1 MHQKWLVFTVS
12 AALSVALGL
21 LVAPRFTRA
30 ADDEKETPLGKI
42 MEKVNKADATI
53 RKYTR
58 NAVAFKKNRQDVE
71 KSAKEIVK
79 LATEVK
85 LAKEVELAKLIK
97 DTMKK
102 AKAVADPAKKWDEY
116 IDELVKSS
124 AKLGEITAGA
134 NAAYPAAKGAY
145 NAVKK
150 VCSDCHTDF
159 RVEEEGK
166 F

>member
-1 MHQKWLVFTVS
+1 MPHKWLVFTAS

-53 RKYTR
+53 RKHFRTP
-58 NAVAFKKNRQDVE
+58 VAFKKNQLDVE
-71 KSAKEIVK
+71 KSAKA
-79 LATEVK
+79 LVK
-85 LAKEVELAKLIK
+85 LAKEVKLAEEAPLAKVIK

-102 AKAVADPAKKWDEY
+102 AKEVPDPAKKWDEY
-116 IDELVKSS
+116 IDELVKTSE
-124 AKLGEITAGA
+124 KLGEITAKP
-134 NAAYPAAKGAY
+134 NAPYPDAKNAYK
-145 NAVKK
+145 AVQKA
-150 VCSDCHTDF
+150 CADCHKDF
-159 RVEEEGK
+159 RVEEGG